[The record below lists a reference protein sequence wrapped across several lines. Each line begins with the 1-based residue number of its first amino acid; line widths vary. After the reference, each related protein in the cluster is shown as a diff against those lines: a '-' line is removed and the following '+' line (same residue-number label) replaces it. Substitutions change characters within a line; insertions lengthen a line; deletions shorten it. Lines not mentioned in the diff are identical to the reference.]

1 MLPPGGSVD
10 SWYMMRAVRQPF
22 PSCFRRSQKEVQKR
36 RESSLQINVRGI
48 AGSAF
53 EQRAYLAQERVH
65 LLRAATDIGLWP
77 QQNGEVFCMH
87 GKSRLCRQ
95 LLRKVAG
102 LAFLHPYGNAGS
114 HRRRG
119 IPPVW
124 RCGGWRSHP
133 ACVPATVRTPSW
145 RRLRRPRSESG
156 TKNRFAHCAWGFAY
170 TAWRRSQSGFLQRA
184 PLSAGHAAAGEYRL
198 PSDRH
203 SAQ

>member
-95 LLRKVAG
+95 LLQKVAG
-102 LAFLHPYGNAGS
+102 LASLHPYGGRVGTAAQRN
-114 HRRRG
+114 
-119 IPPVW
+119 
-124 RCGGWRSHP
+124 
-133 ACVPATVRTPSW
+133 PSGMEM
-145 RRLRRPRSESG
+145 RRLAESSRVRSNHWTEAVMG
-156 TKNRFAHCAWGFAY
+156 AFMA
-170 TAWRRSQSGFLQRA
+170 
-184 PLSAGHAAAGEYRL
+184 SAIR
-198 PSDRH
+198 
-203 SAQ
+203 

>member
-53 EQRAYLAQERVH
+53 EQQAYLAQTCPPAPGSDRY
-65 LLRAATDIGLWP
+65 RP
-77 QQNGEVFCMH
+77 
-87 GKSRLCRQ
+87 
-95 LLRKVAG
+95 
-102 LAFLHPYGNAGS
+102 LASAE
-114 HRRRG
+114 RRG
-119 IPPVW
+119 LLYAWKTPVAPEG
-124 RCGGWRSHP
+124 RR
-133 ACVPATVRTPSW
+133 ARLPSS
-145 RRLRRPRSESG
+145 LRRPRGNSGAEESLRYG
-156 TKNRFAHCAWGFAY
+156 DAAVGGVIQRAFQPLYGRRHGGVYGVRDQKAGQRTDSLTAHGGFAY

>member
-53 EQRAYLAQERVH
+53 KQRAYLAQERVH

-87 GKSRLCRQ
+87 GKADSAASC
-95 LLRKVAG
+95 
-102 LAFLHPYGNAGS
+102 S
-114 HRRRG
+114 
-119 IPPVW
+119 
-124 RCGGWRSHP
+124 
-133 ACVPATVRTPSW
+133 
-145 RRLRRPRSESG
+145 
-156 TKNRFAHCAWGFAY
+156 
-170 TAWRRSQSGFLQRA
+170 RRSQGSPSFILAEAAWEQRRIT
-184 PLSAGHAAAGEYRL
+184 SC
-198 PSDRH
+198 S
-203 SAQ
+203 S